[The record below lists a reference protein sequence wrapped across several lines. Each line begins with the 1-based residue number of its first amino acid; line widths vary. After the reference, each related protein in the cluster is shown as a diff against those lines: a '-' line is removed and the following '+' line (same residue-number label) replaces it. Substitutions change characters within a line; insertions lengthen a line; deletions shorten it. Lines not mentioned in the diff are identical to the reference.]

1 MTAWILSIVGIVF
14 VGVLFDLICPE
25 GKMSTFIKSVFA
37 IMTLFVIIR
46 PIPKWLKQSI
56 HINWDIDLNEEYL
69 GSINAGKVLYWQD
82 QIKKNIESMGYSP
95 CDVVVDA
102 DLQNST
108 GKINNIYVDFSN
120 YVLNGGDKHI
130 IKYEKIQ
137 EMIMEITNIKK
148 EKIVF
153 YG

>member
-14 VGVLFDLICPE
+14 VGVIFDLICPE
-25 GKMSTFIKSVFA
+25 GKMSLFIKSVFA
-37 IMTLFVIIR
+37 IITLFVIIR

-56 HINWDIDLNEEYL
+56 NINWDIALNDEYL
-69 GSINAGKVLYWQD
+69 ASITAGKVLYYQD
-82 QIKKNIESMGYSP
+82 QIKHNIENMGYVP

-102 DLQNST
+102 DFQNST

-137 EMIMEITNIKK
+137 EMIIKLTNIKK